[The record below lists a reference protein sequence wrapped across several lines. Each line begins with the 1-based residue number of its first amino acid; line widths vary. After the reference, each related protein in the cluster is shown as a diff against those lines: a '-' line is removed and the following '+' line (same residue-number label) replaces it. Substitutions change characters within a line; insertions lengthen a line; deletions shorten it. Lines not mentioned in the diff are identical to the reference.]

1 MPDSASTCLK
11 CRLACL
17 LVATLTVAC
26 LPTSLCAAGG
36 LAWRM
41 ATRPAPPP
49 PHTPTPTPTPAFTP
63 TPAPTPASIPI
74 PAPTPSPTPD
84 NEATARHLRIF
95 TELWE
100 TVHDEYLYP
109 DYNGADWEGIG
120 QEYRARLEAGLDD
133 EEFWAAMDEMLAAL
147 NDEHSVFLSP
157 AEVAEEERMRA
168 GELDYVGIGVYT
180 TILPPKNG
188 NRGTSVVLLVLP
200 DSPAAHAGVHP
211 HDRIL
216 AVDGQPACCDA
227 AGNDYLYRLL
237 GPEGSS
243 VELRV
248 QAPGEPPRTM
258 TVTRARIQGPLPVEA
273 RRLEGD
279 AGYVL
284 IPTLW
289 DETIVERVR
298 RALEEL
304 VAGGELAGLI
314 LDLRVNPGGSDTA
327 LQGLLALFT
336 DGELGHF
343 VGRRG
348 EEPLRVKGVD
358 VGGSQRVPLVILVGT
373 ETASF
378 AEVFSGVLQEAGR
391 ARIVGRT
398 TPGNVE
404 TVYGY
409 DFEDGSQAWIAQET
423 FRPPS
428 ETDWEEAGIVPD
440 VEIPLDWDEFTVE
453 DDPQLEAALALLLQ

>member
-1 MPDSASTCLK
+1 MNTQRQST
-11 CRLACL
+11 LACL
-17 LVATLTVAC
+17 LAAALVAAC
-26 LPTSLCAAGG
+26 LLTSLCAAGG
-36 LAWRM
+36 LTWWM
-41 ATRPAPPP
+41 ATRSTPPY
-49 PHTPTPTPTPAFTP
+49 PHTPTLPRPHTTT
-63 TPAPTPASIPI
+63 

-100 TVHDEYLYP
+100 IVHDEYLYP

-120 QEYRARLEAGLDD
+120 QEYRARVEAGLDD
-133 EEFWAAMDEMLAAL
+133 EAFWAAMDEMLAAL
-147 NDEHSVFLSP
+147 NDEHSIFLSP
-157 AEVAEEERMRA
+157 AEATEEEEKRA

-180 TILPPKNG
+180 AALPPQNG
-188 NRGTSVVLLVLP
+188 NRGYSVVLLVLP
-200 DSPAAHAGVHP
+200 DSPAARAGLRS

-216 AVDGQPACCDA
+216 AVDGRPACCDA
-227 AGNDYLYRLL
+227 AGNDYLHRLL
-237 GPEGSS
+237 GPEGST

-248 QAPGEPPRTM
+248 QTPSESPRVV
-258 TVTRARIQGPLPVEA
+258 TVTRARIQGPLPVET
-273 RRLEGD
+273 RRLEGNV
-279 AGYVL
+279 GYIL
-284 IPTLW
+284 IATLW
-289 DETIVERVR
+289 DETVVERVR

-304 VAGGELAGLI
+304 AGEGELAGLI
-314 LDLRVNPGGSDTA
+314 LDLRINSGGSAVA
-327 LQGLLALFT
+327 LQGLLALFG

-358 VGGSQRVPLVILVGT
+358 AGGSQRVPLVILVGT

-378 AEVFSGVLQEAGR
+378 AEIFSGALQEAGR

-398 TPGNVE
+398 TTGNVE

-409 DFEDGSQAWIAQET
+409 DFEDGSRAWIAQET

-428 ETDWEEAGIVPD
+428 GTDWEETGIIPD
-440 VEIPLDWDEFTVE
+440 VEIELDWDEFTLE
-453 DDPQLEAALALLLQ
+453 EDPQLEAALALLSE